1 MQKGV
6 IQNDEYLKLA
16 ILEGREFIIICEDER
31 DCNSK
36 RVSLY
41 NARRNFSEADQRRC
55 RIQKMQMDD
64 KWIVRI
70 SRNAPAVMEIIDGII
85 TPFKEPLKEDSK
97 VMLTEMLGQGM
108 KEEEVIAVLVGR
120 GEQRESVEA
129 EIKRLSL

>member
-55 RIQKMQMDD
+55 RIQKMQVDD
-64 KWIVRI
+64 KWVVRI

>member
-1 MQKGV
+1 
-6 IQNDEYLKLA
+6 
-16 ILEGREFIIICEDER
+16 
-31 DCNSK
+31 
-36 RVSLY
+36 
-41 NARRNFSEADQRRC
+41 
-55 RIQKMQMDD
+55 MQMDD